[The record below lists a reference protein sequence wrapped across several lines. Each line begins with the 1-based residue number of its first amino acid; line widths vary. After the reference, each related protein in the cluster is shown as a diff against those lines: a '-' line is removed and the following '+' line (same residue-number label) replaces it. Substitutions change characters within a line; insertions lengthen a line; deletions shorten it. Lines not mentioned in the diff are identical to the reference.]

1 MAALPQAPLTASPIR
16 PSAAPDLRHQVVIV
30 GGGSAGISVA
40 ARLHG
45 QRRDVD
51 IAVIEP
57 SEQHYYQPLWTL
69 VGAGDVPKER
79 TVRPEA
85 SVIPKGVTW
94 IRESVVDF
102 QPEQNQVR
110 TSSGRQVAYDF
121 LVVAPG
127 IQIDWAAVR
136 GLPEVLGRDGVSS
149 NWSFEMAD
157 KTWEFIRD
165 FKGGTALFTLPNTA
179 VKCPGAAQKIMY
191 LADDHFRR
199 SGVRGKSRVIFASAA
214 PGIFGVEKY
223 AKTLRAVVQRKGI
236 ETYFR
241 HNLVEIRSGSREAV
255 FEQLDTGEQVVI
267 PYDLLHVT
275 PPQSAPDVVKQSP
288 LADKGGWVE
297 VDKHSLQSPRWP
309 NVFAL
314 GDASSLPTAK
324 TGAGV
329 RHQTWVVVDN
339 LAAAMQQRDLGSR
352 YDGYTACPLVTGYGK
367 LVMAEFD
374 YELRP
379 RETFPFDQSK
389 ERYSMYLLKKHGLP
403 LLYWQGMLR
412 GRA

>member
-1 MAALPQAPLTASPIR
+1 MAALSQAPLTASPIR

-40 ARLHG
+40 ARLL
-45 QRRDVD
+45 RRRKGVD

-94 IRESVVDF
+94 VREPVVGF

-149 NWSFEMAD
+149 NWSYETAE
-157 KTWEFIRD
+157 KTWDFIRD

-214 PGIFGVEKY
+214 AGIFGVEKY
-223 AKTLRAVVQRKGI
+223 AKTLRAVLQRKGI
-236 ETYFR
+236 ETFFR

-275 PPQSAPDVVKQSP
+275 PPQSAPDVIKQSP
-288 LADKGGWVE
+288 LADRGGWAE

-339 LAAAMQQRDLGSR
+339 LAAALQQRERGSR
-352 YDGYTACPLVTGYGK
+352 YDGYTACPLATGYGK

-389 ERYSMYLLKKHGLP
+389 ERYSMYLLKKRGLP
-403 LLYWQGMLR
+403 LLYWQGMMR
-412 GRA
+412 SRA